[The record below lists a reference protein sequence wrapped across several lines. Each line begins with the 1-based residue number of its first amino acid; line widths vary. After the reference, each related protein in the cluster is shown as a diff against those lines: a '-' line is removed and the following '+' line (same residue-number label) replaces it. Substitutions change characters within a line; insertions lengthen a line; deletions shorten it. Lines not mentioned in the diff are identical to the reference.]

1 MNLLNKVLVILGVII
16 LPLILISGS
25 FYSFVYNEKFYMK
38 NIDSK
43 YETNVDNLINY
54 FLDKEDLK
62 DYTEKDKMHLID
74 VKSLIDKTILSFY
87 LLLGMLFFILTYFL
101 IYLKYKEIGFILI
114 FGFCFF
120 ALIALLLY
128 FVPFDALFLKFH
140 LLSFNNDLWLLSPD
154 ESLLIRIFNQS
165 FFMSFFYKI
174 LERAFLL
181 GSVLFL
187 IGAYL
192 FKQRQ
197 TKRFNNV

>member
-25 FYSFVYNEKFYMK
+25 FYSYVYNEKFYMK

-120 ALIALLLY
+120 AFRFFENALC
-128 FVPFDALFLKFH
+128 P
-140 LLSFNNDLWLLSPD
+140 
-154 ESLLIRIFNQS
+154 
-165 FFMSFFYKI
+165 
-174 LERAFLL
+174 
-181 GSVLFL
+181 
-187 IGAYL
+187 
-192 FKQRQ
+192 
-197 TKRFNNV
+197 